1 MIKERRKGKM
11 GKTLSLLLI
20 ISLLGLSQNLF
31 AGERHGAILSVQKK
45 DGHQENGE
53 LIAVKPISLLLL
65 DSASGADV
73 SIEVTDISAIKVIKK
88 SRTWIG
94 LGLGALIGA
103 GIGALLGVTNVV
115 DPERIG
121 GRRVL
126 WGSRGQKAVVIGA
139 FFAVPS
145 GLLGLGIGAA
155 AGADKKIQ
163 FEGKSDLEIQSALGE
178 LRQKARI
185 PDFK

>member
-1 MIKERRKGKM
+1 MIKERRKGKI
-11 GKTLSLLLI
+11 GKALSLLLV
-20 ISLLGLSQNLF
+20 ISLLGLSQNLI
-31 AGERHGAILSVQKK
+31 AGERHGAMLSVQKK
-45 DGHQENGE
+45 DGHQDNGE
-53 LIAVKPISLLLL
+53 LIAVKPSSLLLL
-65 DSASGADV
+65 DSASEADI
-73 SIEVTDISAIKVIKK
+73 SIEVSDISAIKVVKK
-88 SRTWIG
+88 SRAWIG

-103 GIGALLGVTNVV
+103 GIGALLGVANVV
-115 DPERIG
+115 DPGRIG
-121 GRRVL
+121 GKRVL
-126 WGSRGQKAVVIGA
+126 WRSRGQKAVVIGA

-155 AGADKKIQ
+155 AGTDKKIQ